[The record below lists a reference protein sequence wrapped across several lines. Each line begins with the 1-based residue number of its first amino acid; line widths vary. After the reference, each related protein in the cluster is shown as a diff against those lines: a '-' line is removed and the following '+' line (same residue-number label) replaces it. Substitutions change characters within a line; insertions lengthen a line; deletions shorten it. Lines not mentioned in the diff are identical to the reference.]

1 MDYSPA
7 IFRFWGDFYR
17 AEPDLQGHRLLNAG
31 FMAL

>member
-7 IFRFWGDFYR
+7 IFRFLGDFCR
-17 AEPDLQGHRLLNAG
+17 AETDLHGNRLLNAG